1 LGRFVVDRADQL
13 VLVTTPEWVST
24 SLALSAL
31 KQLPIARSALVANQ
45 WRARPDG
52 VRHAERLLFER
63 GAEHRATI
71 PHDERL
77 ARMLDTGTYT
87 VDALERST
95 RLAVKE
101 FALMIGARLV

>member
-1 LGRFVVDRADQL
+1 MDRADQL
-13 VLVTTPEWVST
+13 VLVTTPEWAST

-31 KQLPIARSALVANQ
+31 KQLPIARSTLLANQ
-45 WRARPDG
+45 WRSRSDCLRP
-52 VRHAERLLFER
+52 AERLLLQR
-63 GAEHRATI
+63 GPEHRATI

-77 ARMLDTGTYT
+77 ARMLDTGTYV

-101 FALMIGARLV
+101 LALMIAARLV

>member
-1 LGRFVVDRADQL
+1 VDRCDQL
-13 VLVTTPEWVST
+13 VLVTTPEWAST

-31 KQLPIARSALVANQ
+31 KQLPIASSTLLANQ
-45 WRARPDG
+45 WRARHDG
-52 VRHAERLLFER
+52 LRHAERLLFER
-63 GAEHRATI
+63 GPEHRVTI

-77 ARMLDTGTYT
+77 ARMLDTGTYA